1 MYFSDH
7 GSPHMP
13 SIWMVYG
20 IGTADDCKRKI
31 YKASAIGPKRVR
43 HRDQFAVAACLDPQH
58 AETVLFIVMVNALD
72 EARQHFRGGM
82 GPAAGSCGLLRH
94 LLCLCGRAIPGMSK
108 SQDKWPIP
116 TSAQAFSIWGN
127 PDNTA
132 EYAQKAL
139 NDGGLANSG
148 ANRICDPIIVTDC
161 PGHPSVLWPPN

>member
-1 MYFSDH
+1 MD
-7 GSPHMP
+7 
-13 SIWMVYG
+13 
-20 IGTADDCKRKI
+20 GTADDCKRKI

-94 LLCLCGRAIPGMSK
+94 LLCLCGRAIPWHVKVTRQM
-108 SQDKWPIP
+108 PIP

-139 NDGGLANSG
+139 TMVALPIREL
-148 ANRICDPIIVTDC
+148 NRICDPIIVTDC
-161 PGHPSVLWPPN
+161 PGHPSVLWPPINLLVAVR